1 MILSVLSNSN
11 SDDISQEIEVINSL
25 FENGLETLH
34 LRKKKFSAKEMT
46 NFIDAIPQKYWNRI
60 VIHSHY
66 KYALKYNLK
75 GIHLNSKR
83 RKKIKYILRFYYYKL
98 RKPNLHIST
107 SFSNL
112 SNLYEEGSKFNYVFL
127 SPVFDSISKSGYQG
141 AFNHHNLAIAL
152 AKTNQNVLALGG
164 VQLEN
169 VEKIKALG
177 FKGMVLSGIIWQ
189 SENKVEIFKE
199 ICNKCKTL

>member
-1 MILSVLSNSN
+1 M
-11 SDDISQEIEVINSL
+11 
-25 FENGLETLH
+25 
-34 LRKKKFSAKEMT
+34 
-46 NFIDAIPQKYWNRI
+46 
-60 VIHSHY
+60 
-66 KYALKYNLK
+66 
-75 GIHLNSKR
+75 
-83 RKKIKYILRFYYYKL
+83 

>member
-34 LRKKKFSAKEMT
+34 LRKKKFSEKEMT

-112 SNLYEEGSKFNYVFL
+112 SNLYEEGTKFNYDFL